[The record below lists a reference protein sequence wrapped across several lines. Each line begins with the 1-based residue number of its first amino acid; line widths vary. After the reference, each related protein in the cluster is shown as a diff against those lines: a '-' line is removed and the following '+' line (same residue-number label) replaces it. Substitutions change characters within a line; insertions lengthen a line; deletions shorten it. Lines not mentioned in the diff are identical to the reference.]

1 MNESEIFISYA
12 WGDKNEKGESREEIV
27 NELYDSLTSKG
38 FTVIRDKVSLGY
50 GGRISN
56 FMDRIGRGKYVVV
69 VISDKYLKS
78 EFCMYEILELVKN
91 KNYSDR
97 IFPIILSDAN
107 IFDEIQRLEYLDYW
121 SAKKNNL
128 QKRIRD
134 LQELQDATAAHLK
147 LKQYDDIREIIGEF
161 TSFVKDVN
169 ALTPDMH
176 SDNDFRELIQ
186 FLENKRL
193 KDISFVPPLPKVE
206 KEEEKIIAAVPEK
219 EIVLTPPSLSSQP
232 IENLAQSFAS
242 YPDNKKES
250 SSSKLPIGRI
260 AAVIVFLLI
269 GVFGIIKMTGDNSA
283 NGKKI
288 LTGGDGEPKVNV
300 PPQLN
305 SKGGTAAIKTKEL
318 AGKWKLTFVFEK
330 CKGSTDDRFV
340 QGGLET
346 YYEFNIEQTGKIIN
360 GRGKKYGETYNGK
373 SKDYR
378 EGTHNAAI
386 NGKIINGRL
395 EAKFSV
401 LSTNNIETKNTINI
415 DLSNHFIFEGSF
427 TTSARKC
434 MGAAK
439 LQKIN

>member
-1 MNESEIFISYA
+1 MRISDSEIFISYA

-91 KNYSDR
+91 KDYSDR

-134 LQELQDATAAHLK
+134 LQELQDATAAHAK

-186 FLENKRL
+186 FLENKRI
-193 KDISFVPPLPKVE
+193 KDISFVPPSPIVE
-206 KEEEKIIAAVPEK
+206 KKEQKIIAAVPEK
-219 EIVLTPPSLSSQP
+219 KVVSTPPSYSTPAKEELKQTSNSSS
-232 IENLAQSFAS
+232 N
-242 YPDNKKES
+242 NKKENS
-250 SSSKLPIGRI
+250 SNKLPVGRI
-260 AAVIVFLLI
+260 AAVLGLLLI
-269 GVFGIIKMTGDNSA
+269 GVFGVMKMTGGNTDDVRPTQTAWSDP
-283 NGKKI
+283 GTKI
-288 LTGGDGEPKVNV
+288 NISPKGEP
-300 PPQLN
+300 
-305 SKGGTAAIKTKEL
+305 AAEVKDL
-318 AGKWKLTFVFEK
+318 AGKWKLTFKFED
-330 CKGSTDDRFV
+330 CKGTTEDRFV

-346 YYEFNIEQTGKIIN
+346 YYEFDITQTGEIIT
-360 GRGKKYGETYNGK
+360 GQGKKYGETFQGK
-373 SKDYR
+373 SKNYR
-378 EGTHNAAI
+378 KDTHNAAI
-386 NGKIINGRL
+386 NGKIVDGRL
-395 EAKFSV
+395 VAKFSV
-401 LSTNNIETKNTINI
+401 LSTTNVETKNTINI

-427 TTSARKC
+427 HTTARNC
-434 MGAAK
+434 NGVAK
-439 LQKIN
+439 LQKK